1 MGKIPAFTVAGSK
14 DLTEDPWDFLEGSC
28 GMDGNGDRDPE
39 KKSSQR
45 IP

>member
-14 DLTEDPWDFLEGSC
+14 DLMEDPWDFLEGSC